1 MLVIFSEL
9 FGHVPV
15 KGFASI
21 AALLTFLLGL
31 IIIMLGIIGEY
42 LWRIFD
48 ETNKRPEVVIEEI
61 Y

>member
-1 MLVIFSEL
+1 MARRGIPIHVII
-9 FGHVPV
+9 G
-15 KGFASI
+15 
-21 AALLTFLLGL
+21 

-48 ETNKRPEVVIEEI
+48 EVNQRPEYVIHEV